1 MMTEHNQS
9 KPQALTAQQQ
19 LAQEITESL
28 IEKKLIAPNKQQK
41 LSQQISMGLLDAE
54 DWALLIDMATEQ
66 K

>member
-1 MMTEHNQS
+1 MAEHNQS

>member
-1 MMTEHNQS
+1 MTEYNQS

-41 LSQQISMGLLDAE
+41 LAQQISMGLLDAE

>member
-1 MMTEHNQS
+1 MMAEHNQS